1 MLESAPKA
9 WVWTWNSEDT
19 LHNLTALRVKNAK
32 AGDRL
37 TDGGGLRLDVDRS
50 GRASWVFRYKS
61 PVTGRERYM
70 GLGPL
75 ADIGLA
81 RARELAASAREIVRK
96 HGDPIEERR
105 EAKASARAQATRG
118 VTFEA
123 YAERYV
129 TTHEATWKNAVHRRQ
144 WRSTLR
150 VYVYPTIGHLPVAD
164 VNTEAVLSLLRPI
177 WNDKPETASR
187 VRGRIEAV
195 LSAAKAEG
203 LRTGENPA
211 LWRGH
216 LDHLLPS
223 KRKVRQVLHHPALPY
238 GQMPAFFAALS
249 ADSTDAARLL
259 RFIILTACRYGEAV
273 GMEPSEVAGNV
284 WRVPA
289 NRMKAGKPHEVP
301 LSAAATACLPLP
313 HVSDVGLANCIRR
326 HTDNPATTHGMR
338 SCFRDWAGDC
348 TEFPRD
354 VIEAA
359 LAHTL
364 GKIEAAYRRGTAL
377 TKRRKLMDVWAQ
389 YCTQAGE
396 KGRA

>member
-1 MLESAPKA
+1 ML
-9 WVWTWNSEDT
+9 
-19 LHNLTALRVKNAK
+19 NLTALQVKNAK

-81 RARELAASAREIVRK
+81 KARDLAAEARHSLRQ
-96 HGDPIEERR
+96 HRDPLEERR
-105 EAKASARAQATRG
+105 ETRAAARARANRG
-118 VTFEA
+118 MTFQD

-129 TTHEATWKNAVHRRQ
+129 TTREGTWKNPVHRRQ

-150 VYVYPTIGHLPVAD
+150 DYVYPSIGQAPIAD
-164 VNTEAVLSLLRPI
+164 VDTGAVLALLRPI

-195 LSAAKAEG
+195 LSAAKVEG

-216 LDHLLPS
+216 LDQLLPS
-223 KRKVRQVLHHPALPY
+223 KRKVRRVEHHPALRY
-238 GQMPAFFAALS
+238 AELPAFMASLAKDTSTAA
-249 ADSTDAARLL
+249 DLL
-259 RFIILTACRYGEAV
+259 RFIILTAARYSEAAR
-273 GMEPSEVAGNV
+273 MEPGEVAGDV
-284 WRVPA
+284 WTVPA
-289 NRMKAGKPHEVP
+289 QRMKAGKVHEVP
-301 LSAAATACLPLP
+301 LSDAALACLPVP
-313 HVSDVGLANCIRR
+313 RASDVALANCIRR
-326 HTDNPATTHGMR
+326 HTSTPATTHGFR
-338 SCFRDWAGDC
+338 STFRDWAGDE
-348 TEFPRD
+348 THFPRE

-359 LAHTL
+359 LAHSL
-364 GKIEAAYRRGTAL
+364 GQVEAAYRRGSAL
-377 TKRRKLMDVWAQ
+377 AKRRELMEAWAN
-389 YCTQAGE
+389 YCC
-396 KGRA
+396 GR